1 MQYHHVF
8 DLRVKDLINSCER
21 KHFMVSLCLT
31 AIVDVFL
38 ASRLISGMKCSFK
51 NYRPSQ

>member
-31 AIVDVFL
+31 AIVFS
-38 ASRLISGMKCSFK
+38 ASRLFSGMKCSFK